1 MLMRELTID
10 VVPILTGA
18 GIAGLAIGFGAQN
31 LVRDVISGFFL
42 ILEDQVRVGDLA
54 RINGVAGS
62 VEQINL
68 RTIVLRD
75 GEGAVQVFPNG
86 TITALANLSKQFAY
100 AVVDMRVAYN
110 ENIDRVLGTIREVGA
125 SMEKDPVWGP
135 LVLAPLDVV
144 GIESLADGAA
154 TIRVKFKT
162 QPLNQGQDRQ
172 RAAAAVDGRV
182 RRARD
187 PSVFGMNGQS
197 EIPQFQSCRSAIL
210 PSCNFVQT
218 PMLKSR
224 SMRKILLFVCL
235 AALTTASPSA
245 QAPRSTTAAAFS
257 VPVVYRKLPN
267 GLRVVI
273 SENHAA
279 PVVVVEVMY
288 RIGFRIEPR
297 ERTGFAHLFEH
308 LMFQGSE
315 HVGKFEHVR
324 IVNEN
329 GGTLNGSTRFD
340 HTNYF
345 EVMPSNALELALW
358 LEADR
363 MRSLKLTPENLK
375 NQQDVVSEEVRVN
388 VLNQPYGAF
397 EWLGLPQKANTNWYN
412 AHNFYGDLS
421 DLQAANAED
430 VKKFFDTYYA
440 PNNAVLVVAGD
451 TTPDEV
457 MKLAEKHFGAIPSRP
472 LPPRPDI
479 AEPPQT
485 AEKTFTES
493 DKLARTPALAF
504 GYHLPE
510 RMTREFFALTL
521 LDPLLVSDE
530 SAKLYQALIKEN
542 QVASNVSGGF
552 NYGLG
557 NNFDYNGPML
567 YTFRV
572 DYRPDLKGADVL
584 KVVDKV
590 IAAVQEHG
598 ITEEELRQA
607 KVNFRSS
614 FLEGLESQSGFGRAD
629 LLAALA
635 LYDDDPNR
643 INTILADLEK
653 VTTAEVQAAAKK
665 YLVPS
670 NRTSIDRR
678 PEGRCQMRRARC

>member
-1 MLMRELTID
+1 MRMFAFALC
-10 VVPILTGA
+10 
-18 GIAGLAIGFGAQN
+18 
-31 LVRDVISGFFL
+31 
-42 ILEDQVRVGDLA
+42 
-54 RINGVAGS
+54 VA
-62 VEQINL
+62 
-68 RTIVLRD
+68 
-75 GEGAVQVFPNG
+75 
-86 TITALANLSKQFAY
+86 ALAATARPASGQAFA
-100 AVVDMRVAYN
+100 
-110 ENIDRVLGTIREVGA
+110 
-125 SMEKDPVWGP
+125 
-135 LVLAPLDVV
+135 
-144 GIESLADGAA
+144 
-154 TIRVKFKT
+154 
-162 QPLNQGQDRQ
+162 
-172 RAAAAVDGRV
+172 
-182 RRARD
+182 
-187 PSVFGMNGQS
+187 
-197 EIPQFQSCRSAIL
+197 
-210 PSCNFVQT
+210 
-218 PMLKSR
+218 
-224 SMRKILLFVCL
+224 
-235 AALTTASPSA
+235 
-245 QAPRSTTAAAFS
+245 
-257 VPVVYRKLPN
+257 VPVVYKKLPN

-297 ERTGFAHLFEH
+297 NRTGFAHLFEH

-345 EVMPSNALELALW
+345 EVMPSNALELAMW

-363 MRSLKLTPENLK
+363 MRSLKITPETLK

-412 AHNFYGDLS
+412 SHNFYGDLA
-421 DLQAANAED
+421 DLQAANLDD
-430 VKKFFDTYYA
+430 VKAFFDTYYA
-440 PNNAVLVVAGD
+440 PNNAVLVVSGD
-451 TTPDEV
+451 TTADEV
-457 MKLAEKHFGAIPSRP
+457 MKLAEKHFGAIPSRA

-479 AEPPQT
+479 REPPQT
-485 AEKTFTES
+485 AEKSFSES

-504 GYHLPE
+504 GYHLPD
-510 RMTREFFALTL
+510 RMTKDFFALSL

-542 QVASNVSGGF
+542 QIASDVTGGF

-557 NNFDYNGPML
+557 NNFDYSGPML

-572 DYRPDLKGADVL
+572 DYRPDLKGPDVL

-590 IAAVQEHG
+590 ITAIQEHG
-598 ITEEELRQA
+598 ISEDELKQA

-614 FLEGLESQSGFGRAD
+614 FLENLDSGGGFGRSD

-653 VTTAEVQAAAKK
+653 VTTVDVQQAAKT

-678 PEGRCQMRRARC
+678 PAGGQ

>member
-1 MLMRELTID
+1 MLQSLPMRNIAL
-10 VVPILTGA
+10 VVSVM
-18 GIAGLAIGFGAQN
+18 LA
-31 LVRDVISGFFL
+31 V
-42 ILEDQVRVGDLA
+42 
-54 RINGVAGS
+54 
-62 VEQINL
+62 
-68 RTIVLRD
+68 
-75 GEGAVQVFPNG
+75 
-86 TITALANLSKQFAY
+86 TAA
-100 AVVDMRVAYN
+100 
-110 ENIDRVLGTIREVGA
+110 
-125 SMEKDPVWGP
+125 
-135 LVLAPLDVV
+135 
-144 GIESLADGAA
+144 
-154 TIRVKFKT
+154 
-162 QPLNQGQDRQ
+162 
-172 RAAAAVDGRV
+172 
-182 RRARD
+182 
-187 PSVFGMNGQS
+187 
-197 EIPQFQSCRSAIL
+197 
-210 PSCNFVQT
+210 
-218 PMLKSR
+218 
-224 SMRKILLFVCL
+224 
-235 AALTTASPSA
+235 PSA
-245 QAPRSTTAAAFS
+245 QSSTSSSSFT
-257 VPVVYRKLPN
+257 VPVVYQKLPN
-267 GLRVVI
+267 GLRVVV

-279 PVVVVEVMY
+279 PVVVVELMY

-297 ERTGFAHLFEH
+297 NRTGFAHLFEH

-315 HVGKFEHVR
+315 HVAKFEHVR

-329 GGTLNGSTRFD
+329 GGVLNGSTRFD

-345 EVMPSNALELALW
+345 EVMPSNALELAMW

-363 MRSLKLTPENLK
+363 MRALKITPENLK

-421 DLQAANAED
+421 DLQAATLDD
-430 VKKFFDTYYA
+430 VKKFFETYYA
-440 PNNAVLVVAGD
+440 PNNAVLVVTGD
-451 TTPDEV
+451 ATVDEV
-457 MKLAEKHFGAIPSRP
+457 MKLAQKHFGGIPSRP
-472 LPPRPDI
+472 APPKVDI
-479 AEPPQT
+479 SEPPQT
-485 AEKTFTES
+485 AEKSYTEG
-493 DKLARTPALAF
+493 DKLARTPAVAF

-510 RMTREFFALTL
+510 RMTRDFFALSL

-542 QVASNVSGGF
+542 QIASDVSGGF

-567 YTFRV
+567 YAFRV

-598 ITEEELRQA
+598 ITDEELKQA

-614 FLEGLESQSGFGRAD
+614 FLESLEGGTIPGFGRSD

-643 INTILADLEK
+643 INTILGELDKITAADVRE
-653 VTTAEVQAAAKK
+653 AARK

-678 PEGRCQMRRARC
+678 PEGGEK

>member
-1 MLMRELTID
+1 MRTC
-10 VVPILTGA
+10 
-18 GIAGLAIGFGAQN
+18 
-31 LVRDVISGFFL
+31 
-42 ILEDQVRVGDLA
+42 
-54 RINGVAGS
+54 
-62 VEQINL
+62 
-68 RTIVLRD
+68 
-75 GEGAVQVFPNG
+75 
-86 TITALANLSKQFAY
+86 
-100 AVVDMRVAYN
+100 
-110 ENIDRVLGTIREVGA
+110 
-125 SMEKDPVWGP
+125 
-135 LVLAPLDVV
+135 VLA
-144 GIESLADGAA
+144 
-154 TIRVKFKT
+154 
-162 QPLNQGQDRQ
+162 
-172 RAAAAVDGRV
+172 
-182 RRARD
+182 
-187 PSVFGMNGQS
+187 
-197 EIPQFQSCRSAIL
+197 
-210 PSCNFVQT
+210 
-218 PMLKSR
+218 
-224 SMRKILLFVCL
+224 VCL
-235 AALTTASPSA
+235 AALTDVAPPAHAQSSA
-245 QAPRSTTAAAFS
+245 TFS

-267 GLRVVI
+267 GLRVVV

-297 ERTGFAHLFEH
+297 DRTGFAHLFEH

-329 GGTLNGSTRFD
+329 GGVLNGSTRFD

-345 EVMPSNALELALW
+345 EVMPSNALEVAMW

-363 MRSLKLTPENLK
+363 MRSLKITPENLQ
-375 NQQDVVSEEVRVN
+375 NQKDVVSEEVRVN

-412 AHNFYGDLS
+412 AHNFYGDLT
-421 DLQAANAED
+421 DIQAATIDD
-430 VKKFFDTYYA
+430 VKRFFDTYYA
-440 PNNAVLVVAGD
+440 PNNAVLVVTGD
-451 TTPDEV
+451 ATVDEV
-457 MKLAEKHFGAIPSRP
+457 MKLAEKHFGAIPQRP

-479 AEPPQT
+479 KEPAQT

-504 GYHLPE
+504 GYHLPD
-510 RMTREFFALTL
+510 RMTKDFFALSL

-542 QVASNVSGGF
+542 QIASDVSGGF

-572 DYRPDLKGADVL
+572 DYRPDLKGEDVL

-590 IAAVQEHG
+590 INAVQEHG
-598 ITEEELRQA
+598 ITADELRQA

-614 FLEGLESQSGFGRAD
+614 FLESLEGGNIPGFGRSD

-653 VTTAEVQAAAKK
+653 VTTSDVQQAAKK
-665 YLVPS
+665 YLVPA

-678 PEGRCQMRRARC
+678 PEGGAK

>member
-1 MLMRELTID
+1 MRRF
-10 VVPILTGA
+10 A
-18 GIAGLAIGFGAQN
+18 F
-31 LVRDVISGFFL
+31 
-42 ILEDQVRVGDLA
+42 
-54 RINGVAGS
+54 
-62 VEQINL
+62 
-68 RTIVLRD
+68 
-75 GEGAVQVFPNG
+75 
-86 TITALANLSKQFAY
+86 ALF
-100 AVVDMRVAYN
+100 
-110 ENIDRVLGTIREVGA
+110 
-125 SMEKDPVWGP
+125 
-135 LVLAPLDVV
+135 
-144 GIESLADGAA
+144 
-154 TIRVKFKT
+154 
-162 QPLNQGQDRQ
+162 
-172 RAAAAVDGRV
+172 
-182 RRARD
+182 
-187 PSVFGMNGQS
+187 
-197 EIPQFQSCRSAIL
+197 
-210 PSCNFVQT
+210 
-218 PMLKSR
+218 
-224 SMRKILLFVCL
+224 L
-235 AALTTASPSA
+235 AAL
-245 QAPRSTTAAAFS
+245 AAAPPSVSGQGFS
-257 VPVVYRKLPN
+257 VPVVYKKLPN

-288 RIGFRIEPR
+288 RIGFRIEPQN
-297 ERTGFAHLFEH
+297 RTGFAHLFEH
-308 LMFQGSE
+308 MMFQGSQN
-315 HVGKFEHVR
+315 VGKFEHVR

-345 EVMPSNALELALW
+345 EVMPSNALELGMW

-363 MRSLKLTPENLK
+363 MRSLKITPETLK

-421 DLQAANAED
+421 DLQAATLED

-451 TTPDEV
+451 ATPDEV
-457 MKLAEKHFGAIPSRP
+457 MRLAEKHFGGIPSRP
-472 LPPRPDI
+472 LPARPDI
-479 AEPPQT
+479 KEPPQA
-485 AEKTFTES
+485 AEKSFSED
-493 DKLARTPALAF
+493 DKLARTPAIAF

-510 RMTREFFALTL
+510 RMSRDFFALSL

-530 SAKLYQALIKEN
+530 SAKLYQALVKEN
-542 QVASNVSGGF
+542 QIASQVQGGF
-552 NYGLG
+552 NLLG

-590 IAAVQEHG
+590 INAVQEHG
-598 ITEEELRQA
+598 ITEEELKQA

-614 FLEGLESQSGFGRAD
+614 FLDSLEAGSGFGRAD

-653 VTTAEVQAAAKK
+653 VTLAEVQQAAKK

-678 PEGRCQMRRARC
+678 PAGGGSQ

>member
-1 MLMRELTID
+1 MRIST
-10 VVPILTGA
+10 
-18 GIAGLAIGFGAQN
+18 LA
-31 LVRDVISGFFL
+31 LC
-42 ILEDQVRVGDLA
+42 LA
-54 RINGVAGS
+54 
-62 VEQINL
+62 
-68 RTIVLRD
+68 
-75 GEGAVQVFPNG
+75 
-86 TITALANLSKQFAY
+86 LS
-100 AVVDMRVAYN
+100 
-110 ENIDRVLGTIREVGA
+110 T
-125 SMEKDPVWGP
+125 
-135 LVLAPLDVV
+135 
-144 GIESLADGAA
+144 
-154 TIRVKFKT
+154 
-162 QPLNQGQDRQ
+162 
-172 RAAAAVDGRV
+172 AAVPTV
-182 RRARD
+182 
-187 PSVFGMNGQS
+187 
-197 EIPQFQSCRSAIL
+197 
-210 PSCNFVQT
+210 
-218 PMLKSR
+218 
-224 SMRKILLFVCL
+224 
-235 AALTTASPSA
+235 SA
-245 QAPRSTTAAAFS
+245 QTFS
-257 VPVVYRKLPN
+257 VPVVYKKLPN

-288 RIGFRIEPR
+288 RIGFRIEPKG
-297 ERTGFAHLFEH
+297 RTGFAHLFEH
-308 LMFQGSE
+308 MMFQGSE
-315 HVGKFEHVR
+315 HVPKFEHVK

-345 EVMPSNALELALW
+345 ELMPSNALELAMW

-363 MRSLKLTPENLK
+363 MRSLKITPETLK

-412 AHNFYGDLS
+412 AHNFYGDLAE
-421 DLQAANAED
+421 LEAANLDD

-440 PNNAVLVVAGD
+440 PNNAVLVVSGD

-457 MKLAEKHFGAIPSRP
+457 MKLAEKHFGAIPSRA

-479 AEPPQT
+479 SEPPQT
-485 AEKTFTES
+485 AEKSFTES

-510 RMTREFFALTL
+510 RMTKDFFALSL

-542 QVASNVSGGF
+542 QVASDVSGGF
-552 NYGLG
+552 NLLG

-590 IAAVQEHG
+590 ISAVQEHG
-598 ITEEELRQA
+598 ITEDELKQA

-614 FLEGLESQSGFGRAD
+614 FLENLESQGGFGRAD

-635 LYDDDPNR
+635 LYDDNPSR
-643 INTILADLEK
+643 INTILSDLDK
-653 VTTAEVQAAAKK
+653 ITTSDVQQAAKK
-665 YLVPS
+665 YLVPA
-670 NRTSIDRR
+670 NRTIIDRR
-678 PEGRCQMRRARC
+678 PEGGGK